1 MLLKA
6 QYQLSQRIR
15 LLFCSENAREGGKAF
30 NRRFSALVNVLRYVF
45 FQRVSLLV
53 YAMLFL
59 FQASESLMEKSR
71 QKTEHREL

>member
-45 FQRVSLLV
+45 FSARFFACLCHAILISSVTV
-53 YAMLFL
+53 FDGKI
-59 FQASESLMEKSR
+59 ETKN
-71 QKTEHREL
+71 